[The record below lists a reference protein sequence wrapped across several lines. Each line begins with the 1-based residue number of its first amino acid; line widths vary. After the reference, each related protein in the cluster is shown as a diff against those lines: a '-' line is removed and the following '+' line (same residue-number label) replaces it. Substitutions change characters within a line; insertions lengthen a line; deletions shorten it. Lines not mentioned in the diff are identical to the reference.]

1 VTSSCTVCE
10 LHAESTFKIEGMD
23 CREEVAMLE
32 RRFKN
37 LAGLEDF
44 SADVL
49 GQRLHV
55 KYDAAKLSA
64 AVIASAVADT
74 GMRAWLEHEEPIAV
88 GEQSLK
94 RRQAAVAV
102 SGVALGVGLL
112 ADVLGG
118 AAWARWV
125 FAAAFAIAL
134 PIPAVRAW
142 RAIRVGS
149 LDINTLMVIAAS
161 GAIAI
166 GQLSEAATV
175 VFLFAVAQMLETRTL
190 DRARHAIRALMD
202 LTPANAIVRDA
213 QGERSVD
220 VDQIQPG
227 AVIVIRPGDKIPLDG
242 RVVVGQSFVNQAPVT
257 GESLPVDK
265 TAGDEVFAGTINGR
279 GALEVRVTHLRRD
292 TTLARIIHL
301 VEQAQAQRAPAQAL
315 VERFARV
322 STPAVIVL
330 AIVIAVVP
338 PLIPFASLTWHDSV
352 YRALV
357 LLVVSCPCALVIS
370 TPVSVVAALAGAA
383 RKGVL
388 IKGGAHLERTSGV
401 RCVAFDK
408 TGTLTHGRPE
418 VVDVVPLNGA
428 GVPSILSLAASVER
442 RSAHPIAHAIL
453 AHAEANRISS
463 PPADDVAAM
472 SGLGTEGRV
481 DGSRIVL
488 GNHRLFE
495 ERGLC
500 TPALHERMSSASASG
515 GTAVLVARD
524 EQPIGIIMIADRP
537 RESGHDAVDLLR
549 RQGVERVVMLTGDN
563 ETTAQAVAR
572 QLGIEEWR
580 AELLPQDKV
589 AAVQELRNA
598 YGPVAMVGDGVNDA
612 PALASA
618 DVGIAM
624 GAAGSAAALETAD
637 VALMADEL
645 MKIPYTFRLSRATV
659 RNIKANLA
667 ISIVMKAAFVVAAVA
682 GVATLWM
689 AIVADTGA
697 SIIVIANALRLL
709 RAD

>member
-1 VTSSCTVCE
+1 
-10 LHAESTFKIEGMD
+10 
-23 CREEVAMLE
+23 
-32 RRFKN
+32 
-37 LAGLEDF
+37 
-44 SADVL
+44 
-49 GQRLHV
+49 
-55 KYDAAKLSA
+55 KLSA
-64 AVIASAVADT
+64 AAIAGAVADT

-94 RRQAAVAV
+94 RRQAAGAV

-118 AAWARWV
+118 AAWAPWV

-149 LDINTLMVIAAS
+149 LDINTVMVIAAS
-161 GAIAI
+161 GASAL
-166 GQLSEAATV
+166 GQLSEPAPG

-202 LTPANAIVRDA
+202 LTPADAIVRDA
-213 QGERSVD
+213 LGERSVD

-242 RVVVGQSFVNQAPVT
+242 QVVVGQSFVNQAPVT

-279 GALEVRVTHLRRD
+279 GALEVRVTHVRRD

-322 STPAVIVL
+322 YTPAVILL

-383 RKGVL
+383 PKGVL
-388 IKGGAHLERTSGV
+388 IKGGPPLERTSGV

-428 GVPSILSLAASVER
+428 GVPSI
-442 RSAHPIAHAIL
+442 
-453 AHAEANRISS
+453 
-463 PPADDVAAM
+463 
-472 SGLGTEGRV
+472 
-481 DGSRIVL
+481 
-488 GNHRLFE
+488 
-495 ERGLC
+495 
-500 TPALHERMSSASASG
+500 
-515 GTAVLVARD
+515 
-524 EQPIGIIMIADRP
+524 
-537 RESGHDAVDLLR
+537 
-549 RQGVERVVMLTGDN
+549 
-563 ETTAQAVAR
+563 
-572 QLGIEEWR
+572 
-580 AELLPQDKV
+580 
-589 AAVQELRNA
+589 
-598 YGPVAMVGDGVNDA
+598 
-612 PALASA
+612 
-618 DVGIAM
+618 
-624 GAAGSAAALETAD
+624 
-637 VALMADEL
+637 
-645 MKIPYTFRLSRATV
+645 
-659 RNIKANLA
+659 
-667 ISIVMKAAFVVAAVA
+667 
-682 GVATLWM
+682 
-689 AIVADTGA
+689 
-697 SIIVIANALRLL
+697 
-709 RAD
+709 